1 MPDEKVKDD
10 ALYHKRLFINCDG
23 RIITAL
29 QGSTIRK
36 IVDQSVIVI
45 DAMLGIGVKGNLR
58 EPYLEIATII
68 NQSDVCVISVDI
80 PSGLPA
86 DEGTE
91 SFTSI
96 VADYTFI
103 IGAAKQSVFIEKTA
117 VFYGKWE
124 VLAIGFPHS
133 AFRKYT
139 ERRKWTEKEFQHT
152 LPSRGLNAHKGN
164 HGKGLII
171 GGNAEMPGSIAMA
184 TKSALKA
191 GAGLITVGTI
201 DKVITMIAS
210 SCPEVMY
217 LRLDEKDG
225 YLTKNSTLNM
235 ETYDAIAFGVGMGR
249 KRETTELVR
258 SIIRKAQCPIII
270 DADGLYH
277 LKSNLKALQART
289 DPAIITLHP
298 GEMAMLLDISIS
310 ELLSKPFHYTLEFAS
325 KYGVYVVLKG
335 KNTIISSPYGNQ
347 AVETGGNPGL
357 AKGGSGDVLT
367 GITLAMIMQDQLIS

>member
-1 MPDEKVKDD
+1 MYDIDHYTMHEIGMDGKLLMENAGRAVSDKVMQVVGAKDRISVFVGSGNNGGDGFVIARTLLDKGYRVQVIQIVPDEKVKDD

-23 RIITAL
+23 RVITVL

-58 EPYLEIATII
+58 EPFLEIATII

-86 DEGTE
+86 DEGAE

-103 IGAAKQSVFIEKTA
+103 IGAAKQSAFIEKTA
-117 VFYGKWE
+117 SYYGKWE

-139 ERRKWTEKEFQHT
+139 ERRKWTEKEFQNT

-171 GGNAEMPGSIAMA
+171 GGNAEMPGAIQWRQS
-184 TKSALKA
+184 
-191 GAGLITVGTI
+191 
-201 DKVITMIAS
+201 
-210 SCPEVMY
+210 
-217 LRLDEKDG
+217 LRLK
-225 YLTKNSTLNM
+225 
-235 ETYDAIAFGVGMGR
+235 
-249 KRETTELVR
+249 LV
-258 SIIRKAQCPIII
+258 Q
-270 DADGLYH
+270 G
-277 LKSNLKALQART
+277 
-289 DPAIITLHP
+289 
-298 GEMAMLLDISIS
+298 
-310 ELLSKPFHYTLEFAS
+310 
-325 KYGVYVVLKG
+325 
-335 KNTIISSPYGNQ
+335 
-347 AVETGGNPGL
+347 
-357 AKGGSGDVLT
+357 
-367 GITLAMIMQDQLIS
+367 